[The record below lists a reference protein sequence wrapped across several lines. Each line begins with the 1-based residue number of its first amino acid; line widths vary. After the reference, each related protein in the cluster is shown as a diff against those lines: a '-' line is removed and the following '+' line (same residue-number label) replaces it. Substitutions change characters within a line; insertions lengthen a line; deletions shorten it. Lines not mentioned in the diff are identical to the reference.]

1 MKIEWNRR
9 ILWIIMAGFFLI
21 IAFYILGQR
30 VFLTPYKEQVAEQE
44 DSLAQEQ
51 KILSAIESNKE
62 ESKREQILT
71 SRTIQQQ
78 LPVVPLIDQ
87 LLIGLDRAENASTS
101 LINSISIADSESSL
115 TIKEPEDEFVDK
127 GGNNEEAEGLDTEV
141 DKPIDDEAEQLI
153 EGLHT
158 LQFTVDV
165 TSENYDEMLGFIK
178 EIQSLSRVVQ
188 IESVQFDAPENEN
201 ELGYSIVMNSYYQP
215 LYAELANEA
224 PQYHYGGSPNKVD
237 PFAMEQWE
245 NMSPSVSKNTEEE
258 KTSVEEQRHF
268 VDEEE
273 EETPDSEAESQL

>member
-9 ILWIIMAGFFLI
+9 ILWIIMAGFFLV

-165 TSENYDEMLGFIK
+165 TSENYDEMLGFMK

-258 KTSVEEQRHF
+258 ETSVEEQRDF
-268 VDEEE
+268 VEEEE

>member
-101 LINSISIADSESSL
+101 LINRISIADSESSL

-141 DKPIDDEAEQLI
+141 DEPIDDEADQLI

-165 TSENYDEMLGFIK
+165 ASENYDEMLGFMK

-188 IESVQFDAPENEN
+188 IESVQFDAPETEN

-245 NMSPSVSKNTEEE
+245 NMSPSVSENTEEE
-258 KTSVEEQRHF
+258 ETSVEEQRNF

-273 EETPDSEAESQL
+273 EETSDSEAESQL